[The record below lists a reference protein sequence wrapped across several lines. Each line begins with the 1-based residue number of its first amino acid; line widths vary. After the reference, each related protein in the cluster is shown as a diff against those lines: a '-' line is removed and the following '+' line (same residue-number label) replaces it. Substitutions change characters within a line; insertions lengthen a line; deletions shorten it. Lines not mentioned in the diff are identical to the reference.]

1 MRRKPVGARVKA
13 VRMRRIPVQAPPH
26 PAPKRPANH
35 ANETIAPSL
44 CLIETASLPG
54 AVSRSE
60 GYFAISTGMGD
71 ACNSL
76 WLTLPMYSLSP
87 LRPRLPT
94 ISRS

>member
-1 MRRKPVGARVKA
+1 
-13 VRMRRIPVQAPPH
+13 MRRIPVQAPPH
-26 PAPKRPANH
+26 PHETPANH